1 MLVTIMNG
9 GSREL
14 LMCRRLLGIQC
25 KDENEFQQEGIFQIR
40 CLVLGNL
47 CSLIIDG
54 DVVQI
59 LLVVDWLKSLGLK
72 LFLILSLTN

>member
-9 GSREL
+9 GNKEL

-40 CLVLGNL
+40 CLVLRNL

-54 DVVQI
+54 DNCTNFASSR
-59 LLVVDWLKSLGLK
+59 LVEKLGLK
-72 LFLILSLTN
+72 IQK